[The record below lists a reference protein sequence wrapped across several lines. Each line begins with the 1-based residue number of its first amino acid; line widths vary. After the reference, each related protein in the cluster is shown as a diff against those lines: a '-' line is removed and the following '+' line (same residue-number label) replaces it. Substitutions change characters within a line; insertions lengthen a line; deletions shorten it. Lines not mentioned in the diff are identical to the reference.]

1 MILTGLRDKGVLLAI
16 YFLIFTNPL
25 VAQVYLFE
33 QIGLEDGLPNNRI
46 NDMLED
52 SRGFIWL
59 ATDGGGLIR
68 YDGNEFKTFSQNVQ
82 NSDLLAYSLE
92 EDGEGNIWIGI
103 ENALLKFR
111 GKSFER
117 INLPLNSKLKKMS
130 VYDDGR
136 IIVLSQKGALLEYKK
151 QWKSLELSQTEIF
164 DFDTYQNKI
173 AFSSAQGLFVSSDAS
188 QQKIDSLSVKKVK
201 FLNNEIFALSSK
213 ELRVY
218 GKNGNLKRRVNQ
230 NFIDI
235 FSNGKEF
242 IALDADR
249 NLMVGNGNYFQTI
262 GKRNGLPELEY
273 QGVYQDSYGVIWLFG
288 NKGLVKLESLAVQV
302 FDDFNS
308 TTNNQIN
315 SVHIGKDKK
324 VFAGYSK
331 GIVQIDSQGASLR
344 NAENG
349 YPYGLTLA
357 IENFEDATWFGTE
370 AGLIKNQG
378 RNFEKVALPG
388 ASFGAYVFTMKSAL
402 SKLWIG
408 AGTELLSYSNS
419 GFENISRSYD
429 LPPASVYSISQGQ
442 NDNSIWCATYTQGF
456 FRFYDG
462 NWELLKSLHGIQL
475 DSLRFSCFAAVSKDE
490 IWAASLTEGLFH
502 LSKRGFEKISLKDL
516 GYAEI
521 GSLELDEE
529 GNVWAGSNKGVLKIS
544 KEKHVINLSELMGF
558 KGRPNAVQAITLKN
572 KKLVAATNGGIQ
584 ILDLGRY
591 LQPRKDPKI
600 ALIGIKMFLSD
611 SNYISQYA
619 RDSLPFTYVP
629 SDLVLPHNLNFL
641 SFNLAGLSSF
651 EQNKLQYRYRLKG
664 ESDNWTFAD
673 NRREAVWSNI
683 NPGSYVFE
691 AQVKR
696 VGEDWNEN
704 SLEYNFKI
712 LTPVWERWW
721 FLGLAIFIVLA
732 STVLLVKIRFQ
743 RIQKRLELENSLLD
757 MERKALRLQM
767 NPHFIFNALDS
778 ISSFIFKKDPEK
790 AVRYLNNFAKLM
802 RLTLE
807 SSMEH
812 LHPVETEVSILKNY
826 LELEKLRFQGKFDY
840 SIVLDEEIDYDI
852 GIPPMLIQP
861 HVENAILHG
870 LKPMQSGGQLDL
882 RFILDDDEDLL
893 IIEIEDNGVGRK
905 KAKELN
911 RKKDHRSMATQINK
925 DRLRLL
931 KMNKNDK
938 ISIDIIDK
946 YDDSNNSLGTKVL
959 IKLPAENI

>member
-1 MILTGLRDKGVLLAI
+1 MVLNSLRDKGVLLAI

-25 VAQVYLFE
+25 LSQVYLFE

-68 YDGNEFKTFSQNVQ
+68 YDGNEFKTFTQNTQ

-92 EDGEGNIWIGI
+92 EDGQGNIWIGL
-103 ENALLKFR
+103 ENALLKFN
-111 GKSFER
+111 GKTFKR
-117 INLPLNSKLKKMS
+117 ANLPSNSKLKKMS
-130 VYDDGR
+130 VLDDGR
-136 IIVLSQKGALLEYKK
+136 ILVLTQKGALLEFKK
-151 QWKSLELSQTEIF
+151 KWKTLSLSNLEVF
-164 DFDTYQNKI
+164 DFDAFHNKL
-173 AFSSAQGLFVSSDAS
+173 AFSNPEGLFISSDIGLI
-188 QQKIDSLSVKKVK
+188 KVDSLPVKKVR
-201 FLNNEIFALSSK
+201 FFNNEIYALAK
-213 ELRVY
+213 NELRVY
-218 GKNGNLKRRVNQ
+218 SGNGKFKRRVEQ
-230 NFIDI
+230 NFLDI

-242 IALDADR
+242 VGLDSDR
-249 NLMVGNGNYFQTI
+249 NLLVGKAKNFRTI
-262 GKRNGLPELEY
+262 DKNNGLPELEY

-302 FDDFNS
+302 FNDFNS

-315 SVHIGKDKK
+315 SVHIGEDES
-324 VFAGYSK
+324 VYAGYSQ
-331 GIVQIDSQGASLR
+331 GILIIDSIEARIR
-344 NAENG
+344 NVENG
-349 YPYGLTLA
+349 YPFGLTLA
-357 IENFEDATWFGTE
+357 IEEFEGATWFGTE
-370 AGLIKNQG
+370 AGLIKKQSG
-378 RNFEKVALPG
+378 NFEKVALPG
-388 ASFGAYVFTMKSAL
+388 SSFGGYVFTMKSAL

-408 AGTELLSYSNS
+408 SGTELLSFSNS
-419 GFENISRSYD
+419 GFENITRSYD

-442 NDNSIWCATYTQGF
+442 IDNSIWCATYTQGF
-456 FRFYDG
+456 FRFMDG
-462 NWELLKSLHGIQL
+462 DWEVLKSLHGIQL

-502 LSKRGFEKISLKDL
+502 LSEKGFEKISLKDL

-521 GSLELDEE
+521 SSLELDNE
-529 GNVWAGSNKGVLKIS
+529 GNIWAGTNKGVLKIS

-558 KGRPNAVQAITLKN
+558 KGRPNAVQAITLKD

-584 ILDLGRY
+584 ILDLARY
-591 LQPRKDPKI
+591 LEPRKEPKI

-619 RDSLPFTYVP
+619 MDSLPYTYVP
-629 SDLVLPHNLNFL
+629 SNLDLPHNLNFL

-651 EQNKLQYRYRLKG
+651 EQSKLQYRYRLIG

-683 NPGSYVFE
+683 NPGTYVFE

-696 VGEDWNEN
+696 LGEDWNEN
-704 SLEYNFKI
+704 SLEYKFKI

-721 FLGLAIFIVLA
+721 FVVVAIFLVLMA
-732 STVLLVKIRFQ
+732 TVLLVRTRFQ

-840 SIVLDEEIDYDI
+840 SIDLDEEIDYDI

-905 KAKELN
+905 RAKELN

-938 ISIDIIDK
+938 IAIEIIDK
-946 YDDSNNSLGTKVL
+946 HDNFENSLGTKVV